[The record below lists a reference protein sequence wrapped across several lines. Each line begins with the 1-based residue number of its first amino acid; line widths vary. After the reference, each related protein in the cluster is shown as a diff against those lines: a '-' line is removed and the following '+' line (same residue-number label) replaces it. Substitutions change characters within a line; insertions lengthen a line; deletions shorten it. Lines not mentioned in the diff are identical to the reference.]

1 MNERSNP
8 QIFPWKAKIL
18 LFVLNSDSIKKQDT
32 ILIYF
37 YLLIIFTLQHCI
49 GLPHI
54 NMNPPWVYMCSQS
67 RTPLP
72 PSLPQHHPSESSQC
86 TSPKH
91 PAPCI
96 EPRLAIC
103 FLYDI
108 IHVSMPFSQIIPT
121 SPSPTESKRLF
132 YTSED
137 TIFKITWFS
146 RKYTEPSS
154 A

>member
-108 IHVSMPFSQIIPT
+108 IHVSMARREWQDILKVMKENNLQPRLLYPARISFKYERETGAMFT
-121 SPSPTESKRLF
+121 S
-132 YTSED
+132 
-137 TIFKITWFS
+137 
-146 RKYTEPSS
+146 
-154 A
+154 